1 MKLLL
6 SLVVV
11 LMALMPSTDAQ
22 AHRNRVH
29 WGVSIGVP
37 LYWQPASPYRY
48 YPYYSYPYYS
58 YPYSSPVVVL
68 PPAPAPV
75 YVEQN
80 PPRPVTESRLP
91 AGYWYYCPSARAY
104 YPYVRECAE
113 AWQPVSPTPPASEQR

>member
-6 SLVVV
+6 PCVAALMVV
-11 LMALMPSTDAQ
+11 LPSPEAQ

-37 LYWQPASPYRY
+37 LYWQPAPPYRY
-48 YPYYSYPYYS
+48 YPYYSYPYS
-58 YPYSSPVVVL
+58 PPVVVL

-75 YVEQN
+75 YIEQS
-80 PPRPVTESRLP
+80 PPQASSESRLP
-91 AGYWYYCPSARAY
+91 SGYWYYCQSARAY

-113 AWQPVSPTPPASEQR
+113 AWQPVSPTPAPSEPR